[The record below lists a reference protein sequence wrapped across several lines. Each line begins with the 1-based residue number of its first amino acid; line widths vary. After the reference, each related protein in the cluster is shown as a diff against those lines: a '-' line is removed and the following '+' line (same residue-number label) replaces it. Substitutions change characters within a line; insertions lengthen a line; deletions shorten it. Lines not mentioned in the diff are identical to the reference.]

1 MSKKKPEKPQH
12 IMTPR
17 QISRWEKQKKR
28 QRIIMVS
35 GIFVI
40 VLALAFVGAGWYF
53 GQYKPMQETVIKVNG
68 TEFSMGYYV
77 EMLKLEGAYHSV
89 PDLSYVS
96 DSALQTIQ
104 QNELLKQGALELGF
118 SIDDEEVAKEL
129 RENDLPDKKVYRDL
143 IRQQLLTDRLLDSHF
158 DAQVPLFAEQRQVM
172 AMMLESQTQALEVR
186 NRLEG
191 GEDFSELAE
200 ELSLEP
206 LTRNKGGDLGWV
218 PRTILQDMLRTSI
231 VDDIFSQSVGELSQP
246 IYDDEA
252 QKWVGYWLVEVLERD
267 EEEEEA
273 HIQIMLL
280 GSEDEAQD
288 IRNELESGAE
298 WGPLAVEHSQ
308 MKGVAENKGEW
319 LVSPGEMEPVVDEY
333 AFNLALDPGVISE
346 PLRDETAMTKGGYW
360 LIEVLDQDAE
370 RRIDT
375 EYRDYLKTKIFDEW
389 MGTLI
394 EDEDNEIASYL
405 DAEKKSW
412 AIEQAARG

>member
-12 IMTPR
+12 ILTPR
-17 QISRWEKQKKR
+17 QISRWERQKKR
-28 QRIIMVS
+28 QRIILAS

-40 VLALAFVGAGWYF
+40 VLALAFVGVGWYLS
-53 GQYKPMQETVIKVNG
+53 QYKPMRETVIKVNG
-68 TEFSMGYYV
+68 TEFAMDYYV

-89 PDLSYVS
+89 PDLSYVA
-96 DSALQTIQ
+96 DSALQNIQ
-104 QNELLKQGALELGF
+104 RNELLRQGALELGF
-118 SIDDEEVAKEL
+118 SVADEEVVKEL
-129 RENDLPDKKVYRDL
+129 RENDLPDKEVYRDL
-143 IRQQLLTDRLLDSHF
+143 IRQQLLTDRLLDAHF

-172 AMMLESQTQALEVR
+172 AMMLESESQALDVR
-186 NRLEG
+186 SRLED

-206 LTRNKGGDLGWV
+206 LSRTKGGDLGWV
-218 PRTILQDMLRTSI
+218 PRIILQEMLQTSI
-231 VDDIFSQSVGELSQP
+231 VDDIFSHRVGELSQP

-252 QKWVGYWLVEVLERD
+252 QKGAGYWLVEILERD

-288 IRNELESGAE
+288 IRSELEAGAE
-298 WGPLAVEHSQ
+298 WGALAVEHSQ

-319 LVSPGEMEPVVDEY
+319 LVSPGEMEPVVDAY
-333 AFNLALDPGVISE
+333 AFNLSLDPGVISE
-346 PLRDETAMTKGGYW
+346 PLRDETVTTKGGYW
-360 LIEVLDQDAE
+360 LIEVPDQDAD

-375 EYRDYLKTKIFDEW
+375 EYRAYLKAKAFDEW
-389 MGTLI
+389 MAALVD
-394 EDEDNEIASYL
+394 DEGNEIVNYL
-405 DAEKKSW
+405 DAEKTSW

>member
-17 QISRWEKQKKR
+17 QISRWQKQKKR
-28 QRIIMVS
+28 QRIILAS

-53 GQYKPMQETVIKVNG
+53 GQHRPMQETVIKVNG
-68 TEFSMGYYV
+68 TEFSMDYYV

-89 PDLSYVS
+89 SDLSYVAN
-96 DSALQTIQ
+96 SALQTIQ
-104 QNELLKQGALELGF
+104 RNELIRQGALELGF
-118 SIDDEEVAKEL
+118 SIADEEVVKEL
-129 RENDLPDKKVYRDL
+129 KANELPDKEVYRDL

-172 AMMLESQTQALEVR
+172 AMMLESEAQALEVR
-186 NRLEG
+186 SRLEA
-191 GEDFSELAE
+191 GEDFGELAE

-206 LTRNKGGDLGWV
+206 VTQNKGGDLGWV
-218 PRTILQDMLRTSI
+218 PRIILQEMLQTSI
-231 VDDIFSQSVGELSQP
+231 VDDIFSHRVGELSQP

-280 GSEDEAQD
+280 GSKGEAQD
-288 IRNELESGAE
+288 IRNELETGAE

-308 MKGVAENKGEW
+308 LKGVAENKGEW
-319 LVSPGEMEPVVDEY
+319 LVSPGEMEPVVDDY

-360 LIEVLDQDAE
+360 LIEITDQDAE
-370 RRIDT
+370 RRIAT
-375 EYRDYLKTKIFDEW
+375 EYRDYLKTKAFDEW
-389 MGTLI
+389 MAALVD
-394 EDEDNEIASYL
+394 DEDNEIVNYL

-412 AIEQAARG
+412 AIEQAAKG

>member
-28 QRIIMVS
+28 QRIILAS

-53 GQYKPMQETVIKVNG
+53 GQHKPMRETVIKVNG
-68 TEFSMGYYV
+68 TEFTMDYYV

-89 PDLSYVS
+89 SDLSYVA

-104 QNELLKQGALELGF
+104 QNELLKQGALALGF
-118 SIDDEEVAKEL
+118 SIDDEEVVKEL
-129 RENDLPDKKVYRDL
+129 KENDLPDKKVYRDL
-143 IRQQLLTDRLLDSHF
+143 IKHQLLTERLMDAHF

-172 AMMLESQTQALEVR
+172 AMMLESEAQALEVR
-186 NRLEG
+186 SRLET

-218 PRTILQDMLRTSI
+218 PRTILQDMLQTSI
-231 VDDIFSQSVGELSQP
+231 VDDIFSHSVGALSQP

-252 QKWVGYWLVEVLERD
+252 QKWVGFWLVEVLERD

-273 HIQIMLL
+273 HVQIMLL
-280 GSEDEAQD
+280 GSESEAQD
-288 IRNELESGAE
+288 IRKELEAGAE

-308 MKGVAENKGEW
+308 LKGVAENKGEW

-346 PLRDETAMTKGGYW
+346 PLRDETAITKGGYW
-360 LIEVLDQDAE
+360 LIEITDHDTE

-375 EYRDYLKTKIFDEW
+375 EYRAYLKTKAFDEW
-389 MGTLI
+389 MATLI
-394 EDEDNEIASYL
+394 EDEDNEIVSYL